1 MGNIFFYISV
11 FILPLF
17 PALGIVGLLGIIIAS
32 LRLHLSQVIYN
43 KINWGWGILAVWL
56 VINSFFAYEAQ
67 EAWLGLANFLPFFL
81 LFLGISPLLDSI
93 DKLTKLAWC
102 LIIPSFPIVVLGLG
116 QLWLNWNSFPLIK
129 TILGWELIP
138 QGIPPGRMSS
148 VFIYANFLA
157 IYLLIAFILSLGLWL
172 DAWYQKTSNQW
183 QLIFLTMIIF
193 ADSLGLVLTSSRNAW
208 GIVFIVCMAFALY
221 LGWNWLVYGV
231 IGTLI
236 TIFWASVAPKLGQKW
251 IRTIIPKFIW
261 GRLSDQMYPNR
272 PIETLRITQWQFCWE
287 KIQEKPII
295 GWGLRN
301 FTPLYEAKTNFW
313 FGHPHNLFLM
323 LGMEIGIMATILLCL
338 MVGRILHNSI
348 YYVLA
353 PKSSNYG
360 DNILQTSKTDPIII
374 LTYTLA
380 FSSCVLFNL
389 FDVTIFDLR
398 VNTCTWILL
407 AALNGITGKKK
418 ASSCDLLLG

>member
-1 MGNIFFYISV
+1 M
-11 FILPLF
+11 
-17 PALGIVGLLGIIIAS
+17 
-32 LRLHLSQVIYN
+32 
-43 KINWGWGILAVWL
+43 
-56 VINSFFAYEAQ
+56 
-67 EAWLGLANFLPFFL
+67 
-81 LFLGISPLLDSI
+81 
-93 DKLTKLAWC
+93 
-102 LIIPSFPIVVLGLG
+102 
-116 QLWLNWNSFPLIK
+116 
-129 TILGWELIP
+129 
-138 QGIPPGRMSS
+138 
-148 VFIYANFLA
+148 
-157 IYLLIAFILSLGLWL
+157 
-172 DAWYQKTSNQW
+172 
-183 QLIFLTMIIF
+183 
-193 ADSLGLVLTSSRNAW
+193 
-208 GIVFIVCMAFALY
+208 
-221 LGWNWLVYGV
+221 GWNWLVYGV